1 MSKEQQNER
10 IDNRVLQA
18 LRFEDRLSRVAIAKK
33 TGLNIEDVKLSVQR
47 LKKQGYVGVRGS
59 ACFLTEF
66 AENVCF

>member
-1 MSKEQQNER
+1 MSIEQQNER

-33 TGLNIEDVKLSVQR
+33 TGLNIEDVKISIQR
-47 LKKQGYVGVRGS
+47 LKKQGYVDVRGS
-59 ACFLTEF
+59 ACFLTDL